1 MYTYAHPLVSATL
14 LIVTCTVL
22 FANTL
27 IERRQQ
33 AEAFPVYKPRPSLAE
48 SRRHDMLVGNWIGE
62 SPVKDGGRRE
72 VLLERRADGTFTV
85 TFRTHW
91 GTDHAVV
98 ERQVG
103 QWGISGPV
111 YFTITTGWLD
121 GDHVD
126 PTDLGQP
133 YYYDAYR
140 IVDLSEDEF
149 EFESFTTD
157 THYVLHRVPEGHTP
171 SDR

>member
-1 MYTYAHPLVSATL
+1 MYTQANPLVSAALVIVACTV
-14 LIVTCTVL
+14 IVTN
-22 FANTL
+22 AI
-27 IERRQQ
+27 IERQSHT
-33 AEAFPVYKPRPSLAE
+33 EAFPVYKPRPSLAE
-48 SRRHDMLVGNWIGE
+48 TRRHDMLVGNWVGE
-62 SPVKDGGRRE
+62 SPVKDGGRRQ

-91 GTDHAVV
+91 GTDRAMV

-140 IVDLSEDEF
+140 IVDLSENEF

-157 THYVLHRVPEGHTP
+157 TRYVLHRVPDDSTP
-171 SDR
+171 ADL